1 MNLIIKDKI
10 PMFKRGYPTVSD
22 KYNVAGA
29 VLEGDYPAKFG
40 EIVKLGSAAG
50 YFQAVNASN
59 RVSGVNQ
66 VGGIVVATNVKL
78 AQEWPGSNVQVNPG
92 EAFNLL
98 INGFIAVEL
107 ASTVT
112 PGDIIANAAVYIKAN
127 GEFTGS
133 SDDAKLGTNP
143 LPNCVYTG
151 MIEQQNGKYY
161 AEIYVK

>member
-29 VLEGDYPAKFG
+29 VLEGTYPAKFG
-40 EIVKLGSAAG
+40 EVVKLGSTNG

-59 RVSGVNQ
+59 TVANVNQ
-66 VGGIVVATNVKL
+66 IGGIVVATNVKL
-78 AQEWPGSNVQVNPG
+78 AQEWPGSSVQVNPG

-98 INGFIAVEL
+98 VDGFIAVEL
-107 ASTVT
+107 ASSVT
-112 PGDIIANAAVYIKAN
+112 IGDVKPNAPVYIKAT

-133 SDDAKLGTNP
+133 TDGAKLANP
-143 LPNCVYTG
+143 LPNTVFTG
-151 MIEQQNGKYY
+151 MYELHGDKYY